1 MSPLTV
7 PTVSGADRPD
17 CSSSEWTSPTS
28 ACDACG
34 KDEDDPAP
42 WLIFCLNLRAGLPSG
57 LLLLELLDEATYTA
71 RSCSL
76 RRRHHLPRLCNSRP
90 RALCEAVSA
99 NLLNFYFL
107 LIDFGNKS
115 PSR

>member
-1 MSPLTV
+1 MSALTV

-17 CSSSEWTSPTS
+17 CSSSEWTSTTS

-57 LLLLELLDEATYTA
+57 LLLLELLEDADTATEV
-71 RSCSL
+71 
-76 RRRHHLPRLCNSRP
+76 LPKIGSKCVP
-90 RALCEAVSA
+90 AMP
-99 NLLNFYFL
+99 
-107 LIDFGNKS
+107 S
-115 PSR
+115 PVVF